1 MHSHPVRPIP
11 NPGNCYRFDS
21 TNIMTTI
28 TNPNAAKALSFARSK
43 LLLDHSF
50 FGMLALR
57 LQLVETPS
65 VPTLAVDGRSIFYN
79 PDFVL
84 TLSPELLRSAI
95 AHEVMHCALEHISR
109 RGDRNP
115 KRWNFAGDY
124 ALNQILKD
132 AGFEIGEKWLL
143 SPQYQGMTA
152 DQIYN
157 MLPEDPSD
165 GSGGQDTLDEIM
177 PGEPDEADTM
187 AAEWKVA
194 TVQAANAAKASGKL
208 PGSLEHFIEGIVTPK
223 VDWRAQLHRFF
234 TSVSKDD
241 YSWLR
246 PNKRFLNMGL
256 YLPSLHSESMGP
268 VAIAIDTSGSIDN
281 ATLQAFGSEI
291 RALTASARP
300 SEIHVIYC
308 DAEVNHVDVFTPD
321 EHMEFKP
328 HGGGGTDFRPPFDYL
343 QENNIRPEVF
353 VYLTDM
359 YGPFPDD
366 PGYPTIWCATSDVVA
381 PFGQTIPIEI

>member
-1 MHSHPVRPIP
+1 MK
-11 NPGNCYRFDS
+11 
-21 TNIMTTI
+21 I
-28 TNPNAAKALSFARSK
+28 TNFAAAKALSIARSK

-57 LQLVETPS
+57 LQLVETPAL
-65 VPTLAVDGRSIFYN
+65 PTLAVDGRNIFYN

-84 TLSPELLRSAI
+84 TLTPELQRSAI
-95 AHEVMHCALEHISR
+95 AHEVMHCALDHISR
-109 RGDRNP
+109 RGTRNP
-115 KRWNFAGDY
+115 KRWNYAGDY
-124 ALNQILKD
+124 TINQILED
-132 AGFEIGEKWLL
+132 AGFEISKNWLL
-143 SPQYQGMTA
+143 SPQYKGMTA
-152 DQIYN
+152 DQIYS

-165 GSGGQDTLDEIM
+165 GSGGQDALDEIL
-177 PGEPDEADTM
+177 PGDPSEASTLE
-187 AAEWKVA
+187 AEWKVA
-194 TVQAANAAKASGKL
+194 TVQAANAAKANGKL
-208 PGSLEHFIEGIVTPK
+208 PGSLERFVEGITTPK
-223 VDWRAQLHRFF
+223 VDWRAQLQRFF

-291 RALTASARP
+291 RALTAHTRP

-308 DAEVNHVDVFTPD
+308 DAEVNHVDVFSPD
-321 EHMEFKP
+321 DEMVFKP

-343 QENNIRPEVF
+343 EKNGIRPEVF
-353 VYLTDM
+353 VYLTDL

-366 PGYPTIWCATSDVVA
+366 PGYPTIWCATTSEVA
-381 PFGQTIPIEI
+381 PFGQTIPIEV